1 MCNPGAAM
9 RFLTSVVF
17 LAAAVPTLAVAR
29 NVYDSHFAGAGNHA
43 CFVRSYD
50 NDHLAKHPQ
59 QQVTQIGV
67 MISPL
72 GGDSAEPML
81 DVFVAFRG
89 TGFEYHGLGYCR
101 RVGDAL
107 ACQMEGDAGSF
118 TLTGQKNHK
127 ILLTVGR
134 DDLSFEGETDF
145 RTLSG
150 SSGDD
155 RSFLLPSLPAD
166 LCY

>member
-50 NDHLAKHPQ
+50 TDHLAKHPQ

-67 MISPL
+67 MISLL
-72 GGDSAEPML
+72 GGDRAAPDL
-81 DVFVAFRG
+81 NI
-89 TGFEYHGLGYCR
+89 TGWPI
-101 RVGDAL
+101 AT
-107 ACQMEGDAGSF
+107 AAA
-118 TLTGQKNHK
+118 T
-127 ILLTVGR
+127 
-134 DDLSFEGETDF
+134 
-145 RTLSG
+145 
-150 SSGDD
+150 
-155 RSFLLPSLPAD
+155 PLPARWKAMPAASP
-166 LCY
+166 LRARKITRFY